1 MNPSISKFI
10 TKTLCDHQGCL
21 DLESLNGIINKQFT
35 VAESILQTV
44 LFDHGKIA
52 IRAGK
57 QKAAGIKGLSPD
69 SLIVAKTSLRLC
81 QVKNGQCSQCEHLH
95 VCKFLVLGKCKF
107 GNACKTSHSVF
118 SGNNLKVLKNH
129 DLQDLTEKQLFQLL
143 LQNDPWLLPEV
154 CSHYNRGNG
163 LHGSCKNNASCLKL
177 HICQH
182 FLEGDCRFGSTCKR
196 AHSFKCNE
204 KPLFQFFSQENI
216 ENRSQLYRNRFIIAA
231 QELQGDAACSAAPQ
245 AVESPPRLSLDSKPM
260 SDIDK
265 NEICLFFIRRKC
277 RFKECARVHWHL
289 PYRWQVLEDGVT
301 WNDLPNME
309 EIEKAYC
316 DPRCDKSTM
325 DQPLPAMTLFERLSL
340 KRPQPPASPV
350 VDFMSMTYKSSPVRR
365 LSTVSSVSKPP
376 TFILTT
382 EWLWYWK
389 CGSEQWLEFGK
400 SNAEEQVEEQASTT
414 SPMLESLYLADRDGV
429 VPFCVGNQQYI
440 LNFKGDLGTQMYQ
453 QNLKYKTKREVRR
466 RPRFVSA
473 EEVNKK
479 LQSQSSQSQ
488 GSSTAESFPSH
499 WDKIDPPD
507 YDYKLILLSKSKEYD
522 MIVTLFQRTMPKS
535 KINTIHRI
543 QNPFLWK
550 VFQWQKEEMMKK
562 NDGKAVNQLYLFHGT
577 DESLSEAICEQ
588 NFDWRMCGAH
598 GTAYGKGSYFARD
611 ASYSDMYS
619 RRSKS
624 QSKIMFVA
632 LVLVGDYTKGNS
644 SYVKPPPKGNGKT
657 FYNSCVNS
665 ESNPS
670 IYIIFDK
677 QQVYPE
683 YLINYS

>member
-107 GNACKTSHSVF
+107 GF
-118 SGNNLKVLKNH
+118 SIIQAIVSK
-129 DLQDLTEKQLFQLL
+129 DLTEKQLFQLL

>member
-1 MNPSISKFI
+1 MTSIISKFI

-21 DLESLNGIINKQFT
+21 DLESLNGIINKHFT
-35 VAESILQTV
+35 VAESVLQTV

-118 SGNNLKVLKNH
+118 SGNNLKVLKNQ

-163 LHGSCKNNASCLKL
+163 LHGSCKNNASCVKL

-182 FLEGDCRFGSTCKR
+182 FLEEDC
-196 AHSFKCNE
+196 
-204 KPLFQFFSQENI
+204 
-216 ENRSQLYRNRFIIAA
+216 RNRFIIAA

-277 RFKECARVHWHL
+277 RYKECARVHWHL

-325 DQPLPAMTLFERLSL
+325 DQPLPVMTLFERLSL

-365 LSTVSSVSKPP
+365 LSTVSSISKPP

-389 CGSEQWLEFGK
+389 SGSEQWLEFGK
-400 SNAEEQVEEQASTT
+400 SDAEEHAEEQASTT

-453 QNLKYKTKREVRR
+453 QNQKYKTKREVRR

-562 NDGKAVNQLYLFHGT
+562 NDGKAVNQMYLFHGT
-577 DESLSEAICEQ
+577 DESLSDAICEQ

-632 LVLVGDYTKGNS
+632 LVLVGDYTQGND
-644 SYVKPPPKGNGKT
+644 SYVRPPPKGNGKT

-665 ESNPS
+665 ERNPS